1 MGYDGS
7 LKFDTEIDES
17 GFNKGL
23 GKITKGMSAAAAGTG
38 AAIGAAAVAAVKDAN
53 EMQQALN
60 KLAAETGAGKAE
72 MSAYEDVMQ
81 SIRSNNYG
89 ESFED
94 IGNAMAT
101 VRKQLGEMDPSKLQE
116 LTESAIAI
124 RDTFDY
130 DVNETVRASKAMMD
144 QFGIS
149 GEEAMNLIVNGAQNG
164 LDYSG
169 ELLDSISEYSVQFA
183 KVGLSA
189 DDMFRIFE
197 SGVENGAWNLDK
209 IGDAVKEFSIRAI
222 DGSDTTIE
230 GFQAIGMNA
239 DEMAQKFAAGGE
251 EARTAFQ
258 QVISGLANM
267 EDPVEQ
273 SIAGVN
279 LFGTMWE
286 DLGPEVIEQL
296 AEIEDGAYGSKDAL
310 EDMKEVRYD
319 DVMSSLSTLGKTV
332 MAKVV
337 DPIADKAL
345 PIIKD
350 AIDGI
355 TESFDRPK
363 SMLEEFTDEV
373 IASSEAV
380 KASVKNAQGIMDD
393 AASEAAKMEEYKNI
407 LLDLNDVTAKTEFQK
422 YQLKTIVSELSES
435 IPQLAAAFDEEAS
448 SLNLTNEEL
457 VELFDNTENMLM
469 YEAALEAQEETY
481 KALFD
486 AKMAQ
491 AKADSALETA
501 QANYND
507 ALKRNQLTHEEVVAG
522 AGDYIEEINDTEY
535 ELRKAEAAQKSA
547 NDAAKEAQK
556 EYDIEAEAIKGATE
570 ALGGQK
576 AAADAVAE
584 ANQQSAKSG
593 EGVAQSAEE
602 QQAAIEALNQK
613 YEEFRSQLEADI
625 QNKISLF
632 DSFDGGEDVTV
643 EQMLANLES
652 QRQGLEAWKQN
663 MATLANEV
671 GTTITPEFYNA
682 ILEMGPQAANAV
694 QHMVDTLEQGNGR
707 ELLAQLASE
716 WGGAMDF
723 SSAAATG
730 LSNTGKAVETGLL
743 GMLSTVQGAG
753 IEVPKKL
760 ANGIVNGKINVDS
773 ATEQLG
779 AIVQQNMDLIKQMAA
794 NAGIQIS
801 PEIAAGLEQGGQAA
815 LTALQSLVDQMAGK
829 SDEMGQA
836 GGESGEAF
844 SSEATSA
851 IEEGKGDAANAAT
864 EVGKT
869 VSEGAAGGIEQGSA
883 QIQSAV
889 GSSMQAGANAGNE
902 YRDAYYQVGANMMS
916 GLVAGMATNS
926 GAVEQAARSAVSKAV
941 SGAKNE
947 AGIHSPS
954 KVFRDQVGAH
964 IAEGM
969 AAGID
974 EGAGMVEYSAR
985 GMADASLQAAKDELE
1000 IHSPS
1005 GVFKREVGS
1014 QIVAGIRQGICE
1026 EQRKLRATMEDL
1038 SKSAA
1043 KTAKQA
1049 AEDGDYSGVGASI
1062 IDGITEGMQENE
1074 DHLQKKADAI
1084 ISKYIEKASNGKRMK
1099 ALEKAAEDNEEKA
1112 AQAEKKADEYKK
1124 DKKPKKEKEQ
1134 REAAKSYRKASAQA
1148 AKEAERLRKA
1158 FSDAGEQ
1165 LSAAMSEGISKEY
1178 ERILEQTNEAL
1189 SEISNRYQKLFD
1201 DIDSKRKGM
1210 FKKMSSASN
1219 MYDLDAQ
1226 LEQIGRY
1233 QRGLDSIKNRIPDTL
1248 MDVILEMDVAEAA
1261 NFTEYLNGLTEA
1273 QLSAYVSKWESIQ
1286 GQAKNYSERFF
1297 KDELASLQN
1306 DFEKDINQAMA
1317 DAEKNMKNAGKNI
1330 MRGLIQG
1337 LKSEKDLMSKEV
1349 KKIANYLIKSFRKAF
1364 AIRSPS
1370 RAMANEVGKYLPPG
1384 ITKGFQD
1391 ALPRAERQITAG
1403 VEEAIR
1409 SLQARIEAMQSA
1421 PVAFSGSYM
1430 QQPVISVTDSR
1441 PVQVNAQI
1449 HTQVDLDG
1457 NMVGRSVTPYV
1468 NQYLGDQMRREERGG

>member
-422 YQLKTIVSELSES
+422 YQIKTIVSELSES
-435 IPQLAAAFDEEAS
+435 VPELAAAFDEESA
-448 SLNLTNEEL
+448 SLNLTNVEL
-457 VELFDNTENMLM
+457 VKLLDNHKNLLLR
-469 YEAALEAQEETY
+469 EAAFEAQEESY
-481 KALFD
+481 KALFE
-486 AKMAQ
+486 AEMNKV
-491 AKADSALETA
+491 KADNAVQAA
-501 QANYND
+501 QNDLNVAMRKNYLSQED
-507 ALKRNQLTHEEVVAG
+507 LIAGGGEYIAEV
-522 AGDYIEEINDTEY
+522 TEAQ
-535 ELRKAEAAQKSA
+535 EMLRKAESAQKGANEAADEAQKSYD
-547 NDAAKEAQK
+547 DAW
-556 EYDIEAEAIKGATE
+556 EAIESTTE
-570 ALGGQK
+570 ALGGQE

-593 EGVAQSAEE
+593 EGVVQSAEE

-625 QNKISLF
+625 QNEISLF

-916 GLVAGMATNS
+916 GLVAGMAANS

-1084 ISKYIEKASNGKRMK
+1084 ISKG
-1099 ALEKAAEDNEEKA
+1099 
-1112 AQAEKKADEYKK
+1112 
-1124 DKKPKKEKEQ
+1124 
-1134 REAAKSYRKASAQA
+1134 
-1148 AKEAERLRKA
+1148 
-1158 FSDAGEQ
+1158 
-1165 LSAAMSEGISKEY
+1165 
-1178 ERILEQTNEAL
+1178 
-1189 SEISNRYQKLFD
+1189 
-1201 DIDSKRKGM
+1201 
-1210 FKKMSSASN
+1210 
-1219 MYDLDAQ
+1219 
-1226 LEQIGRY
+1226 
-1233 QRGLDSIKNRIPDTL
+1233 
-1248 MDVILEMDVAEAA
+1248 
-1261 NFTEYLNGLTEA
+1261 
-1273 QLSAYVSKWESIQ
+1273 
-1286 GQAKNYSERFF
+1286 
-1297 KDELASLQN
+1297 
-1306 DFEKDINQAMA
+1306 
-1317 DAEKNMKNAGKNI
+1317 
-1330 MRGLIQG
+1330 
-1337 LKSEKDLMSKEV
+1337 
-1349 KKIANYLIKSFRKAF
+1349 
-1364 AIRSPS
+1364 
-1370 RAMANEVGKYLPPG
+1370 
-1384 ITKGFQD
+1384 
-1391 ALPRAERQITAG
+1391 
-1403 VEEAIR
+1403 
-1409 SLQARIEAMQSA
+1409 
-1421 PVAFSGSYM
+1421 SG
-1430 QQPVISVTDSR
+1430 
-1441 PVQVNAQI
+1441 
-1449 HTQVDLDG
+1449 
-1457 NMVGRSVTPYV
+1457 
-1468 NQYLGDQMRREERGG
+1468 